1 MLGKDELMSYFA
13 GIRKRTMMYVNEVPE
28 SLIDWRFDENKFS
41 IGDII
46 RHLGSVETM
55 FYHALKG
62 DEWSYPGHG
71 ADKGHTKR
79 EAIAYLQQCHQ
90 TVMEG
95 LSSLEPEH
103 FTKKVPSLA
112 GHEMSAWR
120 LIMALGEH
128 EIHHRGQLS
137 AYMQANQ
144 VNPPQ
149 IFGLKI
155 EQVPQQSSADP
166 NRESMKE

>member
-1 MLGKDELMSYFA
+1 MLEKDELISYFA

-28 SLIDWRFDENKFS
+28 SLIDWRSDENKFS

-46 RHLGSVETM
+46 RHLGSVEMM
-55 FYHALKG
+55 FFHALNG
-62 DEWSYPGHG
+62 EEWSYPGHG
-71 ADKGHTKR
+71 SDKGFTKQ
-79 EAIAYLQQCHQ
+79 EAIDYMQQCHQ

-95 LSSLEPEH
+95 LNSLEPEH
-103 FTKKVPSLA
+103 FTKKVRNLA
-112 GHEMSAWR
+112 GYEISAWR

-144 VNPPQ
+144 INPPQ

-155 EQVPQQSSADP
+155 EQVSKQSNTDQSG
-166 NRESMKE
+166 EV